1 MCLPPAESS
10 DLNNNLQNLP
20 KAPAPTPL
28 PLPKDLSADIGESTA
43 VQIALKIVDGKFG
56 ESNPQVISANLM
68 TYKEGMLLSPEPTSV
83 PEEDPRS
90 KMLVR
95 VVKMEGA
102 FQPRRGR
109 HGATTRTFTK
119 ALIVIRVPDGL
130 VLGSS
135 LSFE

>member
-10 DLNNNLQNLP
+10 DLNNLQNLP

-56 ESNPQVISANLM
+56 ESNPQVVSANLM
-68 TYKEGMLLSPEPTSV
+68 TYKEAMLLSPEPTSV

-90 KMLVR
+90 NMLVR

-102 FQPRRGR
+102 FQPRRGPR
-109 HGATTRTFTK
+109 GATTRTFTK
-119 ALIVIRVPDGL
+119 ALIVVRAPDGL
-130 VLGSS
+130 VLRSA
-135 LSFE
+135 LSFD